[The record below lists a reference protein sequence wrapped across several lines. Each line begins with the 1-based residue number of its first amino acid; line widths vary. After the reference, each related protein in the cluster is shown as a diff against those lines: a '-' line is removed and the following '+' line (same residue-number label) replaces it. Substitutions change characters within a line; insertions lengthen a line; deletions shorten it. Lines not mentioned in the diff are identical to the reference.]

1 MLHTAVK
8 RAVFKPYMNAVAGCD
23 SLGVS
28 EDRAGCVG
36 RHGKAAREHPERA
49 HRLKRRYEPDI
60 FLPFGEQEMLFR
72 RVQTV
77 GKAIHIQPPV
87 LKKARRALQHRT
99 CRKLVQP
106 RGESIQPLPLRLT
119 EPVFQREEKRADVG
133 LLRYGDLR
141 TV

>member
-1 MLHTAVK
+1 
-8 RAVFKPYMNAVAGCD
+8 
-23 SLGVS
+23 
-28 EDRAGCVG
+28 
-36 RHGKAAREHPERA
+36 
-49 HRLKRRYEPDI
+49 
-60 FLPFGEQEMLFR
+60 MLFR
-72 RVQTV
+72 RVQAV
-77 GKAIHIQPPV
+77 GKAIYIQPPV

-106 RGESIQPLPLRLT
+106 RGENIQPLPLRLT